1 MKEHKNPPQQD
12 LRQKRTLRLKINLAL
27 SGVFMFIGAL
37 LMGYSYLDERDK
49 NLELAIT
56 QLKGMNAFYF
66 DALNTLM
73 LADVMEERQLL
84 RDKMLELPG
93 ILEVRVNR
101 ASAINDR
108 FGAGLPGDAA
118 VDELDRRSLEGESV
132 VEVHERDG
140 QRIVT
145 VIEPYPLTENTR
157 GTDCLECHR
166 RIESGTI
173 SGAIRLSYSLE
184 QADSLALAGLWKKF
198 AVFTGLLIAA
208 LIVLYT
214 AINHVVVRPV
224 VNMMNR
230 LKEIATGDGDL
241 TKMLKESSGDE
252 LGECAHWFN
261 SFVAKLRAM
270 ILEIFDNAGELRKA
284 SNHMEQIAQQTS
296 ANVLRQQAETDQVA
310 TAMNQMAAA
319 VQEVSRNAT
328 QAADAAL
335 RADDEARQGKDIMGQ
350 TSRAIGALAGEVET
364 AGGVIKQLAK
374 DSDDISVVLDV
385 IRGIAEQTNLL
396 ALNAAIEAARAGE
409 QGRGFAVVADEVR
422 TLAERTQRSTQEIQ
436 KMIEGLQRR
445 AKDAVDVM
453 QRGQHQATASVEQ
466 AALAEASLQTITRVV
481 DDISDMC
488 TQIAAAAEEQ
498 DKVSTEINRNV
509 GNISALASQTA
520 ADAGNVAGA
529 NHQMTDMAEGLQRLL
544 KQFRT

>member
-1 MKEHKNPPQQD
+1 V
-12 LRQKRTLRLKINLAL
+12 RLKINLAL
-27 SGVFMFIGAL
+27 SAVFLVVGL
-37 LMGYSYLDERDK
+37 LVMGYSYVEERAK

-66 DALNTLM
+66 DSLNTLM
-73 LADVMEERQLL
+73 LADAMEERQTL

-93 ILEVRVNR
+93 MLDVRVNR
-101 ASAINDR
+101 SDAIIQK
-108 FGAGLPGDAA
+108 FGPGLPAEAA
-118 VDELDRRSLEGESV
+118 VDELDRLALSGESV
-132 VEVHERDG
+132 VEIGERDG
-140 QRIVT
+140 HRTVTIV
-145 VIEPYPLTENTR
+145 EPYRLTEDTR

-166 RIESGTI
+166 RVESGTVG
-173 SGAIRLSYSLE
+173 GAIRLSYSLQ
-184 QADSLALAGLWKKF
+184 QADSLAFAGLVKKF
-198 AVFTGLLIAA
+198 AVLASLLIVA
-208 LIVLYT
+208 LIALY
-214 AINHVVVRPV
+214 ALLNRVVVQPV
-224 VNMMNR
+224 VEMKNR
-230 LKEIATGDGDL
+230 LKDIATGNGDL
-241 TKMLKESSGDE
+241 TKVLAESSDDE

-261 SFVAKLRAM
+261 SFVGKLRAM

-284 SNHMEQIAQQTS
+284 SDSMEQIAQQTNT
-296 ANVLRQQAETDQVA
+296 NVLRQQTETDQVA

-350 TSRAIGALAGEVET
+350 TSRAIDALAGEVET
-364 AGGVIKQLAK
+364 AGGVIQQLAK
-374 DSDDISVVLDV
+374 DSNDISVVLDV

-436 KMIEGLQRR
+436 KMIESLQRR

-453 QRGQHQATASVEQ
+453 QRGEYQAKASVEQ
-466 AALAEASLQTITRVV
+466 AAQAEASLQTITRVV
-481 DDISDMC
+481 CDISDMC
-488 TQIAAAAEEQ
+488 TQIAAAAEQQ

-509 GNISALASQTA
+509 GNISGLASQTA
-520 ADAGNVAGA
+520 ADAGKVAGA
-529 NHQMTDMAEGLQRLL
+529 NRQMTNMAEGLQGLL
-544 KQFRT
+544 RQFRT

>member
-1 MKEHKNPPQQD
+1 MTD
-12 LRQKRTLRLKINLAL
+12 LERSQRPARYRLSVRLKINLAL
-27 SGVFMFIGAL
+27 SAVFLVVGL
-37 LMGYSYLDERDK
+37 LVMGYSYVEERAK

-66 DALNTLM
+66 DSLNTLM
-73 LADVMEERQLL
+73 LADAMEERQAL

-93 ILEVRVNR
+93 ILDVRVNR
-101 ASAINDR
+101 GDAIIKK
-108 FGAGLPGDAA
+108 FGPGLPDEAA
-118 VDELDRRSLEGESV
+118 VDELDRLALSGESV
-132 VEVHERDG
+132 VEIGERDG
-140 QRIVT
+140 HRIVT
-145 VIEPYPLTENTR
+145 IVEPYRLTEDTR

-166 RIESGTI
+166 RVESGTVG
-173 SGAIRLSYSLE
+173 GAIRLSYSLQ
-184 QADSLALAGLWKKF
+184 QADSLAVAGLVKKF
-198 AVFTGLLIAA
+198 AVLASLFIVGLIALYA
-208 LIVLYT
+208 LL
-214 AINHVVVRPV
+214 NRVVVRPV
-224 VNMMNR
+224 VEMKNR
-230 LKEIATGDGDL
+230 LQDIATGNGDL
-241 TKMLKESSGDE
+241 TKVLKESSDDE

-261 SFVAKLRAM
+261 SFVGKLRAM

-284 SNHMEQIAQQTS
+284 SDSMEHIAQQTS
-296 ANVLRQQAETDQVA
+296 TNVLRQQTETDQVA

-350 TSRAIGALAGEVET
+350 TSRAIDALAGEVET
-364 AGGVIKQLAK
+364 AGGVIQQLAK
-374 DSDDISVVLDV
+374 DSNDISVVLDV

-436 KMIEGLQRR
+436 KMIESLQRR

-453 QRGQHQATASVEQ
+453 QRGQHQAKASVEQ
-466 AALAEASLQTITRVV
+466 AAQAEASLQTITRVV
-481 DDISDMC
+481 CDISDMC
-488 TQIAAAAEEQ
+488 TQIAAAAEQQ

-509 GNISALASQTA
+509 GNISGLASQTA
-520 ADAGNVAGA
+520 ADAGKVAGA
-529 NHQMTDMAEGLQRLL
+529 NHQMTDMAEGLQGLL
-544 KQFRT
+544 RQFRT

>member
-1 MKEHKNPPQQD
+1 MKEHTEPPQQN
-12 LRQKRTLRLKINLAL
+12 LRQKRTVRLKINLAL

-101 ASAINDR
+101 ADAINDR

-118 VDELDRRSLEGESV
+118 VDALDRRALEGESV
-132 VEVHERDG
+132 VEVQERDG

-145 VIEPYPLTENTR
+145 VIEPYRLTENTR

-173 SGAIRLSYSLE
+173 SGAIRLSYSLQ

-198 AVFTGLLIAA
+198 GVLTGLLIAA
-208 LIVLYT
+208 LVVLYT

-261 SFVAKLRAM
+261 SFVGKLRTM
-270 ILEIFDNAGELRKA
+270 ILEIFDYAGELRKA
-284 SNHMEQIAQQTS
+284 SDHMEQIAQQTS
-296 ANVLRQQAETDQVA
+296 TNVLRQQTETDQVA

-335 RADDEARQGKDIMGQ
+335 RADDEARQGKDIMGH

-364 AGGVIKQLAK
+364 AGGVIQQLAK
-374 DSDDISVVLDV
+374 DSNDISVVLDV

-453 QRGQHQATASVEQ
+453 QRGQKQATASVEQ

-509 GNISALASQTA
+509 GNISGLASQTA

-529 NHQMTDMAEGLQRLL
+529 NRQMTDMAEGLQQLL

>member
-1 MKEHKNPPQQD
+1 MTD
-12 LRQKRTLRLKINLAL
+12 LERSQRPARYRLSVRLKINLAL
-27 SGVFMFIGAL
+27 SAVFLVVGL
-37 LMGYSYLDERDK
+37 LVMGYSYVEERAK

-66 DALNTLM
+66 DSLNTLM
-73 LADVMEERQLL
+73 LADAMEERQTL

-93 ILEVRVNR
+93 MLDVRVNR
-101 ASAINDR
+101 SDAIIQK
-108 FGAGLPGDAA
+108 FSPGLPAEAA
-118 VDELDRRSLEGESV
+118 VDELDRLALSGESV
-132 VEVHERDG
+132 VEIGERDG
-140 QRIVT
+140 HRTVTIV
-145 VIEPYPLTENTR
+145 EPYRLTEDTR

-166 RIESGTI
+166 RVESGTVG
-173 SGAIRLSYSLE
+173 GAIRLSYSLQ
-184 QADSLALAGLWKKF
+184 QADSLAVAGLVKKF
-198 AVFTGLLIAA
+198 AVLASLLIVA
-208 LIVLYT
+208 LIALY
-214 AINHVVVRPV
+214 ALLNRVVVRPV
-224 VNMMNR
+224 VEMKNR
-230 LKEIATGDGDL
+230 LQDIATGNGDL
-241 TKMLKESSGDE
+241 TKVLKESSDDE

-261 SFVAKLRAM
+261 SFVGKLRAM

-284 SNHMEQIAQQTS
+284 SDSMEQIAQQTNT
-296 ANVLRQQAETDQVA
+296 NVLRQQTETDQVA

-350 TSRAIGALAGEVET
+350 TSRAIDALAGEVET
-364 AGGVIKQLAK
+364 AGGVIQQLAK
-374 DSDDISVVLDV
+374 DSNDISVVLDV

-436 KMIEGLQRR
+436 KMIESLQRR

-453 QRGQHQATASVEQ
+453 QRGEYQAKASVEQ
-466 AALAEASLQTITRVV
+466 AAQAEVSLQTITRVV
-481 DDISDMC
+481 CDISDMC
-488 TQIAAAAEEQ
+488 TQIAAAAEQQ

-509 GNISALASQTA
+509 GNISGLASQTA
-520 ADAGNVAGA
+520 ADAGKVAGA
-529 NHQMTDMAEGLQRLL
+529 NRQMTNMAEGLQGLL
-544 KQFRT
+544 RQFRT

>member
-1 MKEHKNPPQQD
+1 MTD
-12 LRQKRTLRLKINLAL
+12 LERSQRPARYRLSVRLKINLAL
-27 SGVFMFIGAL
+27 SAVFLVVGL
-37 LMGYSYLDERDK
+37 LVMGYSYVEERAK

-66 DALNTLM
+66 DSLNTLM
-73 LADVMEERQLL
+73 LADAMEERQTL

-93 ILEVRVNR
+93 MLDVRVNR
-101 ASAINDR
+101 SDAIIQK
-108 FGAGLPGDAA
+108 FGPGLPAEAA
-118 VDELDRRSLEGESV
+118 VDELDRLALSGESV
-132 VEVHERDG
+132 VEIGERDG
-140 QRIVT
+140 HRTVTIV
-145 VIEPYPLTENTR
+145 EPYRLTEDTR

-166 RIESGTI
+166 RVESGTVG
-173 SGAIRLSYSLE
+173 GAIRLSYSLQ
-184 QADSLALAGLWKKF
+184 QADSLAVAGLVKKF
-198 AVFTGLLIAA
+198 AVLASLLIVA
-208 LIVLYT
+208 LIALY
-214 AINHVVVRPV
+214 ALLNRVVVQPV
-224 VNMMNR
+224 VEMKNR
-230 LKEIATGDGDL
+230 LKDIATGNGDL
-241 TKMLKESSGDE
+241 TKVLAESSDDE

-261 SFVAKLRAM
+261 SFVGKLRAM

-284 SNHMEQIAQQTS
+284 SDSMEQIAQQTNT
-296 ANVLRQQAETDQVA
+296 NVLRQQTETDQVA

-350 TSRAIGALAGEVET
+350 TSRAIDALAGEVET
-364 AGGVIKQLAK
+364 AGGVIQQLAK
-374 DSDDISVVLDV
+374 DSNDISVVLDV

-436 KMIEGLQRR
+436 KMIESLQRR

-453 QRGQHQATASVEQ
+453 QRGEYQAKASVEQ
-466 AALAEASLQTITRVV
+466 AAQAEVSLQTITRVV
-481 DDISDMC
+481 CDISDMC
-488 TQIAAAAEEQ
+488 TQIAAAAEQQ

-509 GNISALASQTA
+509 GNISGLASQTA
-520 ADAGNVAGA
+520 ADAGKVAGA
-529 NHQMTDMAEGLQRLL
+529 NRQMTNMAEGLQGLL
-544 KQFRT
+544 RQFRT

>member
-1 MKEHKNPPQQD
+1 MTD
-12 LRQKRTLRLKINLAL
+12 LERSQRPARYRLSVRLKINLAL
-27 SGVFMFIGAL
+27 SAVFLVVGL
-37 LMGYSYLDERDK
+37 LVMGYSYVEERAK

-66 DALNTLM
+66 DSLNTLM
-73 LADVMEERQLL
+73 LADAMEERQTL

-93 ILEVRVNR
+93 MLDVRVNR
-101 ASAINDR
+101 SDAIIQK
-108 FGAGLPGDAA
+108 FGPGLPGEAA
-118 VDELDRRSLEGESV
+118 VDELDRLALSGESV
-132 VEVHERDG
+132 VEIGERDG
-140 QRIVT
+140 HRTVTIV
-145 VIEPYPLTENTR
+145 EPYRLTEDTR

-166 RIESGTI
+166 RVESGTVG
-173 SGAIRLSYSLE
+173 GAIRLSYSLQ
-184 QADSLALAGLWKKF
+184 QADSLAFAGLVKKF
-198 AVFTGLLIAA
+198 AVLASLLIVA
-208 LIVLYT
+208 LIALY
-214 AINHVVVRPV
+214 ALLNRVVVQPV
-224 VNMMNR
+224 VEMKNR
-230 LKEIATGDGDL
+230 LKDIATGNGDL
-241 TKMLKESSGDE
+241 TKVLAESSDDE

-261 SFVAKLRAM
+261 SFVGKLRAM

-284 SNHMEQIAQQTS
+284 SDSMEQIAQQTNT
-296 ANVLRQQAETDQVA
+296 NVLRQQTETDQVA

-350 TSRAIGALAGEVET
+350 TSRAIDALAGEVET
-364 AGGVIKQLAK
+364 AGGVIQQLAK
-374 DSDDISVVLDV
+374 DSNDISVVLDV

-436 KMIEGLQRR
+436 KMIESLQRR

-453 QRGQHQATASVEQ
+453 QRGEYQAKASVEQ
-466 AALAEASLQTITRVV
+466 AAQAEVSLQTITRVV
-481 DDISDMC
+481 CDISDMC
-488 TQIAAAAEEQ
+488 TQIAAAAEQQ

-509 GNISALASQTA
+509 GNISGLASQTA
-520 ADAGNVAGA
+520 ADAGKVAGA
-529 NHQMTDMAEGLQRLL
+529 NRQMTNMAEGLQGLL
-544 KQFRT
+544 RQFRT

>member
-1 MKEHKNPPQQD
+1 MTD
-12 LRQKRTLRLKINLAL
+12 LERSQRPARYRLSVRLKINLAL
-27 SGVFMFIGAL
+27 SAVFLVVGL
-37 LMGYSYLDERDK
+37 LVMGYSYVEERAK

-66 DALNTLM
+66 DSLNTLM
-73 LADVMEERQLL
+73 LADAMEERQTL

-93 ILEVRVNR
+93 MLDVRVNR
-101 ASAINDR
+101 SDAIIQK
-108 FGAGLPGDAA
+108 FGPGLPAEAA
-118 VDELDRRSLEGESV
+118 VDELDRLALSGESV
-132 VEVHERDG
+132 VEIGERDG
-140 QRIVT
+140 HRTVTIV
-145 VIEPYPLTENTR
+145 EPYRLTEDTR

-166 RIESGTI
+166 RVESGTVG
-173 SGAIRLSYSLE
+173 GAIRLSYSLQ
-184 QADSLALAGLWKKF
+184 QADSLAFAGLVKKF
-198 AVFTGLLIAA
+198 AVLASLLIVA
-208 LIVLYT
+208 LIALY
-214 AINHVVVRPV
+214 ALLNRVVVRPV
-224 VNMMNR
+224 VEMKNR
-230 LKEIATGDGDL
+230 LQDIATGNGDL
-241 TKMLKESSGDE
+241 TKVLKESSDDE

-261 SFVAKLRAM
+261 SFVGKLRAM

-284 SNHMEQIAQQTS
+284 SDSMEQIAQQTNT
-296 ANVLRQQAETDQVA
+296 NVLRQQTETDQVA

-350 TSRAIGALAGEVET
+350 TSRAIDALAGEVET
-364 AGGVIKQLAK
+364 AGGVIQQLAK
-374 DSDDISVVLDV
+374 DSNDISVVLDV

-436 KMIEGLQRR
+436 KMIESLQRR

-453 QRGQHQATASVEQ
+453 QRGEYQAKASVEQ
-466 AALAEASLQTITRVV
+466 AAQAEVSLQTITRVV
-481 DDISDMC
+481 CDISDMC
-488 TQIAAAAEEQ
+488 TQIAAAAEQQ

-509 GNISALASQTA
+509 GNISGLASQTA
-520 ADAGNVAGA
+520 ADAGKVAGA
-529 NHQMTDMAEGLQRLL
+529 NRQMTNMAEGLQGLL
-544 KQFRT
+544 RQFRT